1 MGSRQHGDISQKSQE
16 LLCGAAMEAANVYK
30 SGTVDELQCRKNENR
45 FVINM
50 EVGARLEGFARLPT
64 GLRNKCMRM
73 EKKTPQTPSFWQGM

>member
-45 FVINM
+45 LDRKSV
-50 EVGARLEGFARLPT
+50 V
-64 GLRNKCMRM
+64 
-73 EKKTPQTPSFWQGM
+73 